1 VGSSLPEASFQPFF
15 NTYGQLFSIF
25 LLGSLNPRILEFCII
40 ANEFG
45 DDPFITESWT
55 MKADTFFTP
64 EERERIRQTTKQVE
78 SRTIGEVVVM
88 VVDQG
93 DRYREAEI
101 LGGVLLSSLLA
112 LLLTILFFHGSFWS
126 FVPIGFLGFFIFN
139 GLVAKISWLKRG
151 FLSPKRTEEAVQKRA
166 LLAFYEK
173 GLYKTRLNTGVLFF
187 LALLERKVWVL
198 ADRGI
203 YEKIQ
208 QEKLNYFALKVS
220 QGIRQDRACEALC
233 QAIQE
238 MGDLLA
244 GHFPI
249 TANDVDELPDEVLTD

>member
-1 VGSSLPEASFQPFF
+1 
-15 NTYGQLFSIF
+15 
-25 LLGSLNPRILEFCII
+25 
-40 ANEFG
+40 
-45 DDPFITESWT
+45 
-55 MKADTFFTP
+55 MKAESFFTP
-64 EERERIRQTTKQVE
+64 GEKERIEQTTKQVE
-78 SRTIGEVVVM
+78 SKTIGEVVVM

-93 DRYREAEI
+93 DRYRDAEI

-112 LLLTILFFHGSFWS
+112 LLLTILFFHGSLWS
-126 FVPIGFLGFFIFN
+126 FVPVSFLSFFIFY
-139 GLVAKISWLKRG
+139 GLVTRISWPKRG
-151 FLSPKRTEEAVQKRA
+151 FISRKRTEEAVQKRA

-208 QEKLNYFALKVS
+208 QEKLNHFALKVS
-220 QGIRQDRACEALC
+220 QGIRQDKACESLC

-238 MGDLLA
+238 MGDLWA
-244 GHFPI
+244 RHFPI
-249 TANDVDELPDEVLTD
+249 VANDVDELSNGVLTN

>member
-1 VGSSLPEASFQPFF
+1 
-15 NTYGQLFSIF
+15 
-25 LLGSLNPRILEFCII
+25 
-40 ANEFG
+40 
-45 DDPFITESWT
+45 
-55 MKADTFFTP
+55 MKAESFFTP
-64 EERERIRQTTKQVE
+64 GEKERIEQTTKKVE
-78 SRTIGEVVVM
+78 SQTIGEVVVM

-112 LLLTILFFHGSFWS
+112 LLLTILFFHGSLWS
-126 FVPIGFLGFFIFN
+126 FVPISLLSFFIFY
-139 GLVAKISWLKRG
+139 GLVTRISWLKRG
-151 FLSPKRTEEAVQKRA
+151 FISRKRTEEAVQKRA

-208 QEKLNYFALKVS
+208 QDKLNHFALKVS
-220 QGIRQDRACEALC
+220 QGIRQDKACESLC

-244 GHFPI
+244 RHFPI
-249 TANDVDELPDEVLTD
+249 VANDVDELPNGVLTK

>member
-1 VGSSLPEASFQPFF
+1 
-15 NTYGQLFSIF
+15 
-25 LLGSLNPRILEFCII
+25 
-40 ANEFG
+40 
-45 DDPFITESWT
+45 
-55 MKADTFFTP
+55 MKAESFFTP
-64 EERERIRQTTKQVE
+64 GEKERIKQTTKQVE
-78 SRTIGEVVVM
+78 SKTIGEVVVM
-88 VVDQG
+88 VVDQS

-112 LLLTILFFHGSFWS
+112 LLLTILFFHGSLWS
-126 FVPIGFLGFFIFN
+126 FVPISFLSFFFFY
-139 GLVAKISWLKRG
+139 GLVTKISWLKRG
-151 FLSPKRTEEAVQKRA
+151 FISRKRTEEAVQKRA

-208 QEKLNYFALKVS
+208 QEKLNHFALKVS
-220 QGIRQDRACEALC
+220 QGIRQDKACESLC

-249 TANDVDELPDEVLTD
+249 VANDVDELPNGVLTN